1 VTEPLDRRLT
11 ELRELLFAR
20 PAMAREL
27 PDFDPDAAPAAP
39 GELFA
44 DWLLGALRAEVPDA
58 QVAVL
63 GTNGLDGTPDA
74 RVVTLRELDPV
85 DGVWSFHAGTG
96 SPKGRQL
103 AADPRAALTFY
114 WPAQGRQVR
123 LRGPVVTTPA
133 ERMAE
138 VFRGLSPKSRV
149 ASLVGRQSEP
159 LTGRAEFQAAWQAA
173 EQRLA
178 AEPELLDPEYVQYG
192 VRAERVEFWQ
202 GAADR
207 QHGRL
212 VYRRAGEDGWARELL
227 WP

>member
-1 VTEPLDRRLT
+1 MTGTPDRRLA

-27 PDFDPDAAPAAP
+27 PGFDPEAAPAGP
-39 GELFA
+39 VELFV
-44 DWLLGALRAEVPDA
+44 DWLTGALRAEVPDA

-63 GTNGLDGTPDA
+63 GTTGLDGTPDG
-74 RVVTLRELDPV
+74 RVVTLREVDPEA
-85 DGVWSFHAGTG
+85 GVWSFHAGAS

-103 AADPRAALTFY
+103 AADPRASLTWY

-138 VFRGLSPKSRV
+138 VFRRLSRKSRV
-149 ASLVGRQSEP
+149 AALVGRQSEP
-159 LTGRAEFQAAWQAA
+159 LADSDEFRAAWQEADR
-173 EQRLA
+173 RLA
-178 AEPELLDPEYVQYG
+178 EAPDLVDPGYAEYG
-192 VRAERVEFWQ
+192 VRAEQVEFWQ
-202 GAADR
+202 GAAER
-207 QHGRL
+207 HHVRL
-212 VYRRAGEDGWARELL
+212 VYRRVGDAWTRELV

>member
-1 VTEPLDRRLT
+1 MTEQPDGRLA

-27 PDFDPDAAPAAP
+27 PGFDPAATPAGPA
-39 GELFA
+39 ELFA
-44 DWLLGALRAEVPDA
+44 DWLVGALRAEVPDA

-63 GTNGLDGTPDA
+63 GTTGLDGTPDA

-85 DGVWSFHAGTG
+85 AGVWSFHAGAN

-123 LRGPVVTTPA
+123 LRGPVVTALA

-138 VFRGLSPKSRV
+138 VFRGLSRKSRV
-149 ASLVGRQSEP
+149 AALVGRQSEP
-159 LTGRAEFQAAWQAA
+159 LAGPAEFRAEWEVA
-173 EQRLA
+173 ERRLA
-178 AEPELLDPEYVQYG
+178 AEPDLVDPEYVQYG

-202 GAADR
+202 GDAER
-207 QHGRL
+207 QHVRL
-212 VYRRAGEDGWARELL
+212 VYRRTGDGWDRELS